1 MKRYHIQIAEINEDG
16 SRAPVKEIEADAC
29 ISAWKNGSEWSF
41 HNSGATIGGLLDLVV
56 QLQKDEEFQCLYK
69 SFGL

>member
-1 MKRYHIQIAEINEDG
+1 MKKYSIQIAEINEDG
-16 SRAPVKEIEADAC
+16 SRTPVKDVETDAC
-29 ISAWKNGSEWSF
+29 IAAWKNSSKWYF
-41 HNSGATIGGLLDLVV
+41 HSRGTTIGDLLDLVI

>member
-1 MKRYHIQIAEINEDG
+1 MKKYSIQIAEINEDG
-16 SRAPVKEIEADAC
+16 SRRPVKDGEADAC
-29 ISAWKNGSEWSF
+29 IAAWKNGSEWSF
-41 HNSGATIGGLLDLVV
+41 QNSGATIGALLDLVI